1 MSVVRARLAACHS
14 YLSSR
19 GLLSAATA
27 DMIHA
32 PTERIACDAIQRPL
46 DELARGRPAEVDR
59 PRFAYERAVEDLR
72 LGPANVMNA
81 EWHR

>member
-1 MSVVRARLAACHS
+1 
-14 YLSSR
+14 
-19 GLLSAATA
+19 
-27 DMIHA
+27 MIHA